1 MSKASAAEPEGPLPN
16 ASQALKERRTK
27 TAKTRLMERQ
37 KMRGHE
43 SLSNLQQAD
52 SGVVAPYHEVDTEL
66 SEPHPKRRRSSTASS
81 RSDSLSLHP
90 EDSQMNHLCAAR
102 VESRAD
108 SLCSTQQPT
117 TPTDQA
123 GTPNRTCTSPSNHS
137 DSGATEAAATAA
149 TAEATVAAAAATVAA
164 AARVSNDEEKEAPL
178 PSPLASPTPSLPSDA
193 ESCFLRPLLPPGL
206 PVSHPCDSSL
216 CADPPTELPR
226 ASAHQNEEGPCYCDV
241 EGFLP
246 GQGGVLLGAHY
257 ADIHTEK
264 EYLSLPKRPIKI
276 MTYTNSGGYKETMC
290 VDEEEK
296 AATALTEDASAAA
309 ASPPPSPAPSTAA
322 EPPTATSSGAHQA
335 ATGAGSGGGYQR
347 ILWADEV
354 IDASYRRKVWY
365 RTDLHTFFSWLRSP
379 SRHRP
384 VKQRTYNAR
393 SLGYSEAK
401 RLAFQ
406 FHPEECGDADFKKV
420 YYLWKLKMKGKKK
433 EEEAAAA
440 ALGCKDEA
448 AAAAAATAG
457 STGEGSADAADALS
471 AGGAEPSA
479 PVQQP
484 AQLKR
489 GWGAKR
495 RNTRQRGLIQETA
508 SEQQQQQQVPP
519 VSAVARDVLSG
530 SAGFCFSLSTPRQL
544 RHLRDFGTISCAGL
558 EDALFPSRNE
568 TSSDARL
575 QAGEAPHAAEK
586 AEQQDSLQVVGAAAW
601 DFGAAGCITFAA
613 PYEEDFEQ
621 QHGSHGTFNAASDEF
636 RYQQQQQRQQQQQQQ
651 QQKYSQEEALPR
663 RAEASDETLP
673 PTNHY
678 QQMQRRPQQRQSQG
692 AFRRRLAEEEQRRH
706 LIAQQ
711 QAAKQQREREQQ
723 QQQQQQQELERRQ
736 WETQQQDCQQHCYQ
750 HRHED
755 LRLQQQRQEQQKQL
769 WQRQKAEAQRQ
780 LVQRYREEGMQHS
793 LQGGTHQQQQARPH
807 QRQVRQQQQ
816 QHRQQVAGG
825 AQSRNTQQ
833 QFPFDALPQHLE
845 DPREIER
852 QQQLLQQQ
860 QQLERKQEEAA
871 AAALAQRHQEIASL
885 LQHLNPLARQ
895 RLEALLR
902 SGALGKLSGPR
913 AA

>member
-1 MSKASAAEPEGPLPN
+1 
-16 ASQALKERRTK
+16 
-27 TAKTRLMERQ
+27 MERQ

-43 SLSNLQQAD
+43 SLFKLQRAD
-52 SGVVAPYHEVDTEL
+52 SGVAPYHEVDVDL
-66 SEPHPKRRRSSTASS
+66 SDPHPKRRRSSTASS

-90 EDSQMNHLCAAR
+90 EDSQRNHLCATR

-108 SLCSTQQPT
+108 SICSTQQPT
-117 TPTDQA
+117 TPTGQA

-137 DSGATEAAATAA
+137 DSGATEAAATTAP
-149 TAEATVAAAAATVAA
+149 AEATVAAAAATVAA
-164 AARVSNDEEKEAPL
+164 AARVPNEEEKEAPS

-193 ESCFLRPLLPPGL
+193 ESCCLRPLLPPRL
-206 PVSHPCDSSL
+206 PVSHPCDSSV
-216 CADPPTELPR
+216 CAHPPPGLPR
-226 ASAHQNEEGPCYCDV
+226 ASSPQKEEGPCYCDA

-246 GQGGVLLGAHY
+246 GQGGALLGARY
-257 ADIHTEK
+257 ADIHTER
-264 EYLSLPKRPIKI
+264 EYLGLPKRPIKI
-276 MTYTNSGGYKETMC
+276 MTYTNSGGYTETMC

-296 AATALTEDASAAA
+296 AASAPTEDALAAA
-309 ASPPPSPAPSTAA
+309 ASPPPSPAPSAAA
-322 EPPTATSSGAHQA
+322 EPPTATTSGAHLA

-440 ALGCKDEA
+440 ALGSKDEA
-448 AAAAAATAG
+448 AAAATTAG
-457 STGEGSADAADALS
+457 STGEGSADAVDALS
-471 AGGAEPSA
+471 AGGAEASA

-489 GWGAKR
+489 GWGPKR
-495 RNTRQRGLIQETA
+495 RNTRQRGLIHEGA
-508 SEQQQQQQVPP
+508 GEQQQQQVPP

-530 SAGFCFSLSTPRQL
+530 NAGFCFSLSTPRQL

-558 EDALFPSRNE
+558 EDALFPSRND
-568 TSSDARL
+568 TSPNACLDAGGVL
-575 QAGEAPHAAEK
+575 HAAAEK
-586 AEQQDSLQVVGAAAW
+586 AEHQKSLQVVGAAAW

-613 PYEEDFEQ
+613 PYEGDFEQ
-621 QHGSHGTFNAASDEF
+621 QDGAHAAHGTFNAASDQLQNQ
-636 RYQQQQQRQQQQQQQ
+636 QQQQQRQQQQQQ
-651 QQKYSQEEALPR
+651 KYSQEKERPR
-663 RAEASDETLP
+663 RAEPCEETLP
-673 PTNHY
+673 STNQHS
-678 QQMQRRPQQRQSQG
+678 QLQRRPQQRQSQ
-692 AFRRRLAEEEQRRH
+692 AALRRRFAEEEQRRL

-711 QAAKQQREREQQ
+711 QAERQQREKEL
-723 QQQQQQQELERRQ
+723 QQQQQELEQRQ
-736 WETQQQDCQQHCYQ
+736 REKQQQDCQQQCYR
-750 HRHED
+750 HRHEE
-755 LRLQQQRQEQQKQL
+755 LHLQQQLQEQQRQL
-769 WQRQKAEAQRQ
+769 WQRQKTEAQRQ
-780 LVQRYREEGMQHS
+780 LAQRYREEGMQHS
-793 LQGGTHQQQQARPH
+793 LRGGTHQQQQARPH
-807 QRQVRQQQQ
+807 QRQGRQQQQ
-816 QHRQQVAGG
+816 QQQQQQRQQVAGG
-825 AQSRNTQQ
+825 AQSRDTQQ
-833 QFPFDALPQHLE
+833 QPPFDGLPQQRE
-845 DPREIER
+845 DSHEVER

-860 QQLERKQEEAA
+860 QQFERKQEEAA